1 MQHMGGELMD
11 KFGQRVRRLRTDQ
24 GISLRTVARQAG
36 ISPAYLSRIESGQ
49 TAPPTPSVIKALA
62 ETLGIEPGILF
73 ELTSSLSPDILS
85 LLKNSNRTA
94 ELLNVI
100 ASHNLSEEQI
110 DRIIRYIRQFIL
122 K

>member
-1 MQHMGGELMD
+1 MD